1 MNGLNAVVSGIVDS
15 GVKKV
20 TGVPGYPITELM
32 DSIGNI
38 KH

>member
-1 MNGLNAVVSGIVDS
+1 MNGLEAIVSGIIDS

-32 DSIGNI
+32 EATRR
-38 KH
+38 